1 MRLLLVDDEVR
12 VLQGISRSLF
22 SIGVTWDVA
31 FATSG
36 EQALE
41 ELKRTPADAVIAD
54 LRMPSMD
61 GRALLRE
68 VHARWPRTFRI
79 LLCGRDDRCGSSPL
93 DGVHQFLV
101 KPCDGIAIINA
112 IERLHSLQSL
122 LEAPVLGEIV
132 ARGGLPQAPSV
143 YGELVRC
150 MADPAMGESAGAIL
164 NRHPALLADVA
175 ESPLFLRGAVGEA
188 GDAVTRIG
196 FERLLL
202 AVLALEVFAEEHP
215 SGAAA
220 QLSRR
225 ALMCALL
232 GERVATGRSFRRD
245 GSLAA
250 LLCDVGLLIPDIE
263 ANCRRADARGEG
275 TFTPTDAG
283 AYLLDA
289 WGFPTPVVEAVAFH
303 REPWRVHPREF
314 GAVSVAYVASCFAR
328 NIEPSNEYLRRCGV
342 LAELA
347 AWKRFADELKVQSG
361 RWHRPTRHRDVLAF
375 LKVCRTG
382 SV

>member
-1 MRLLLVDDEVR
+1 MRLMLVDDEER
-12 VLQGISRSLF
+12 VLQGVARSLAAM
-22 SIGVTWDVA
+22 GVTWQLA
-31 FATSG
+31 FAGSG
-36 EQALE
+36 CQALE
-41 ELKRTPADAVIAD
+41 ELERAPADAVIAD
-54 LRMPSMD
+54 LRMPTMD

-79 LLCGRDDRCGSSPL
+79 LLCGRDDRCASTPL

-101 KPCDGIAIINA
+101 KPCDAIAIINA

-122 LEAPVLGEIV
+122 LEAPVLREIA
-132 ARGGLPQAPSV
+132 ARGGLPKAPPV

-150 MADPAMGESAGAIL
+150 IGDTSAGESAGAVL
-164 NRHPALLADVA
+164 NRHPGLLESVA
-175 ESPLFLRGAVGEA
+175 TSPLFLRGVVGES
-188 GDAVTRIG
+188 GDAVTRVG

-202 AVLALEVFAEEHP
+202 AVLALEVFGEDRT
-215 SGAAA
+215 GA

-225 ALMCALL
+225 ALLSALL
-232 GERVATGRSFRRD
+232 GERVAAGRSFRRD
-245 GSLAA
+245 GSIAA

-275 TFTPTDAG
+275 AFTPADAG

-314 GAVSVAYVASCFAR
+314 GAVSAVYVASCLAR

-342 LAELA
+342 LADLA
-347 AWKRFADELKVQSG
+347 GWKRFADELKAQSVK
-361 RWHRPTRHRDVLAF
+361 WHRPSRHRDVLAF
-375 LKVCRTG
+375 LKAGRTG
-382 SV
+382 SF